1 LNGLAAHRVAIA
13 AKMPQLRGNPNR
25 AAAALRPCQ
34 PYGSN
39 RFPRDG
45 AVGTGNAGHRDCHLR
60 SRALEGARRHR
71 SNDGF
76 AYCTALFEQSSRHAQ
91 PAHLGIIAVR
101 DKSLDK
107 PLRAAGNIGE
117 GLCNPT
123 SGAGFRGRHDPARIL
138 QAPAD
143 SRGKMFE
150 LRIGVR
156 HDHESTSLELRMD
169 IATPEHTPM
178 MQQYLRIKAQHP
190 DVLLFYRM
198 GDFYEMFYDDA
209 RRAAELLDIAL
220 TQRGASA
227 GAPIPM
233 AGVPAVTLDSY
244 LAKLVRK
251 GESVAICE
259 QRGDPGKAKGPM
271 EREVVRIVTPGTIT
285 DEALLEER
293 RDNVLASV
301 CAGDGRYGL
310 AWLELSAGRFSVMEL
325 ESLAALEAEVE
336 RLQPKEILAPD
347 GAQPAL
353 ARSLSAADRPW
364 RARAP
369 WQFDIDSATHA
380 LTEQFRTRDLAG
392 FGCADKPQAIAA
404 AGALLSFVRET
415 QKSAL
420 PHLLSI
426 TTEER
431 DAALIMDPAT
441 RRNLELDES
450 LAGTQE
456 LTLAGVFDRT
466 STPMGGRLLRRWL
479 HRPLRDRDIL
489 RSRYHAVATL
499 IEQAH
504 YGEFAEPLRAIGDL
518 ERILARIALRSAR
531 PRDLAQLRG
540 ALAALPALKQ
550 ALVTVAEASLLLKLA
565 AEIGDHRQEH
575 DLLRRSII
583 DSPPHYLRDGG
594 VIAEGYDAEL
604 DELRALGSNTEQF
617 LLDLE
622 QRERERSG
630 LSSLKLGFN
639 RVQGFYIEVNRS
651 QADRVPPEYLRR
663 QTVKSAERFITP
675 ELKSFEDKVLGAR
688 DRALAR
694 EKSLYEEVLDR
705 LSAMLPSLQSTAT
718 AVAQIDVLACF
729 AERAAALDCA
739 QPELT
744 AEPTLLIE
752 GGRHPVVERAGR
764 EPFIPNDV
772 RFDQSRRMLI
782 ITGPNMGGKS
792 TYMRQTA
799 LIVVLAH
806 IGCFVPA
813 RRAVLGPIDRIFTR
827 IGASDDL
834 AGGRSTFMLEMTET
848 ANILNNATAESLVLM
863 DEVGRGTSTFDGLS
877 LAWACAAFIAS
888 KIRAFTLFATHYFEL
903 TSLASEAPGVVNVHV
918 EAVEHGDRLVF
929 LHSVKEGPA
938 NQSYGLQVAALAGI
952 PKSVTAQA
960 RRYLTELERERDAL
974 RKHNSPQAELPIF
987 TPAAAPMVSAALT
1000 ALRAAD
1006 PDTLSPRAAL
1016 DLLFRLKSLD
1026 RDQS

>member
-1 LNGLAAHRVAIA
+1 MI
-13 AKMPQLRGNPNR
+13 
-25 AAAALRPCQ
+25 
-34 PYGSN
+34 
-39 RFPRDG
+39 
-45 AVGTGNAGHRDCHLR
+45 
-60 SRALEGARRHR
+60 
-71 SNDGF
+71 
-76 AYCTALFEQSSRHAQ
+76 
-91 PAHLGIIAVR
+91 
-101 DKSLDK
+101 
-107 PLRAAGNIGE
+107 
-117 GLCNPT
+117 
-123 SGAGFRGRHDPARIL
+123 DPEEKIN
-138 QAPAD
+138 
-143 SRGKMFE
+143 
-150 LRIGVR
+150 
-156 HDHESTSLELRMD
+156 
-169 IATPEHTPM
+169 HTPM

-301 CAGDGRYGL
+301 CGRDGRYGL

-325 ESLAALEAEVE
+325 DNLAALEAEVE
-336 RLQPKEILAPD
+336 RLRPKEILAPD
-347 GAQPAL
+347 GAQPTL
-353 ARSLSAADRPW
+353 AGSSAGEDRPW

-369 WQFDIDSATHA
+369 WHFDADSATRA
-380 LTEQFRTRDLAG
+380 LTEQFHTRDLAG
-392 FGCADKPQAIAA
+392 FGCADKPLAIAA
-404 AGALLSFVRET
+404 AGALLAYVRET

-450 LAGTQE
+450 ITGTDE
-456 LTLAGVFDRT
+456 FTLAGVFDRT
-466 STPMGGRLLRRWL
+466 TTAMGGRLLRRWL

-489 RSRYHAVATL
+489 RARYHAVATL
-499 IEQAH
+499 IDQDQHAAI
-504 YGEFAEPLRAIGDL
+504 AEGLAAVGDL
-518 ERILARIALRSAR
+518 ERVLARIALRSAR
-531 PRDLAQLRG
+531 PRDLVQLRSALG
-540 ALAALPALKQ
+540 ALPSLRRILVAAPSPLLQ
-550 ALVTVAEASLLLKLA
+550 RLTLSINDHHEEHSLL
-565 AEIGDHRQEH
+565 HRA
-575 DLLRRSII
+575 I
-583 DSPPHYLRDGG
+583 DEAPPHYLREGG
-594 VIAEGYDAEL
+594 VIAPGFDAEL
-604 DELRALGSNTEQF
+604 DELRALGSNTERF
-617 LLDLE
+617 LVDLE

-639 RVQGFYIEVNRS
+639 RIQGFFIEVNRS
-651 QADRVPPEYLRR
+651 QADKVPPEYLRR

-688 DRALAR
+688 ERAQAR
-694 EKSLYEEVLDR
+694 ERMLYEALLDQM
-705 LSAMLPSLQSTAT
+705 SANLPALQASAT
-718 AVAQIDVLACF
+718 AIAEIDVLSCF
-729 AERAAALDCA
+729 AERATTLHCA
-739 QPELT
+739 QPELVD
-744 AEPTLLIE
+744 EPMLHID

-764 EPFIPNDV
+764 EPFIPNDL
-772 RFDQSRRMLI
+772 RFDDSRRMLI

-799 LIVVLAH
+799 LIVILAH

-813 RRAVLGPIDRIFTR
+813 RRAILGPLDRIFTR
-827 IGASDDL
+827 IGASDAL

-848 ANILNNATAESLVLM
+848 ANILNNATDQSLVLM

-888 KIRAFTLFATHYFEL
+888 KVRAFTLFATHYFEL
-903 TSLASEAPGVVNVHV
+903 TSLAAEAQGVANVHV
-918 EAVEHGDRLVF
+918 EAVEHGDKLVF
-929 LHSVKEGPA
+929 LHSVREGPA

-974 RKHNSPQAELPIF
+974 RSHSSAQGELPLF
-987 TPAAAPMVSAALT
+987 AAAPAPVQASAALD

-1006 PDTLSPRAAL
+1006 PNTLSPRDAL
-1016 DLLFRLKSLD
+1016 DLLFRLESLD
-1026 RDQS
+1026 RDQQS